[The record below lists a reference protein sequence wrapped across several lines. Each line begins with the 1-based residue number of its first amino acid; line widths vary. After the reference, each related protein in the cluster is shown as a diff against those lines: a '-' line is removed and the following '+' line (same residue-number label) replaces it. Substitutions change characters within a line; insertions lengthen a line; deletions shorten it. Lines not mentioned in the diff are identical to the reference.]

1 MLELQYNSCLRT
13 CKYNTTPTLLK
24 VDKSITALWNFFQ
37 STRFHFV
44 YEQVLFFPK
53 CVMGKT
59 MSESSTA
66 AAAVCNSI
74 LGKPAQLHY
83 QLLKIGKVGRED
95 IPYLDKDT
103 NTV

>member
-1 MLELQYNSCLRT
+1 M
-13 CKYNTTPTLLK
+13 
-24 VDKSITALWNFFQ
+24 
-37 STRFHFV
+37 
-44 YEQVLFFPK
+44 LFFPK
-53 CVMGKT
+53 CVMGKG
-59 MSESSTA
+59 MSESS

-95 IPYLDKDT
+95 IPYLDRNT